1 MTNSFSITSCRVES
15 FEQSSTDKN
24 TIKVNLAMELKL
36 QEKSSVPSYLG
47 DDPFFSAWQNEPNQ
61 CPLDQKTLDS
71 LIDNKSDVYELE
83 KFEEYDTIGLTPTR
97 LNLALNT
104 LKTNPC
110 NQSQTNAQTTIN
122 ETISSLE
129 RLKQLFK

>member
-36 QEKSSVPSYLG
+36 QEKGSVPSYLG

-71 LIDNKSDVYELE
+71 LIDNKSTVYEFE
-83 KFEEYDTIGLTPTR
+83 KFEEYDPIGLTPTR

-110 NQSQTNAQTTIN
+110 NQSQTNAQTTID